1 MLNNT
6 KKIIA
11 WIFIVL
17 CIFTTIIFIGN
28 ILTIGSKVG
37 NLFGSTAET
46 VLDIALIVFPIYLI
60 FIAVISPIKKYD
72 VYNFKDLLDDKQ
84 RNGKVEQARM
94 FFIKKMKN
102 KSITDYNR
110 RDKQISCIREYL
122 ENCEKDARVRGKQIA
137 SFAVISTVLCGKN
150 ALDFIFVLLWNF
162 RLINEIIAIYQIR
175 PSVCRLLRLYAHT
188 LFCSF
193 FVESVDELMDCLDDI
208 PLINGIPFAKDI
220 APGIATAYSCLRIA
234 NLTCEYIRNG
244 IPNDPEQQKQFNK
257 NAKNNSKE
265 DFKDMITTENFK
277 SIIKRICGMEFSSPQ
292 CNDQSCENT

>member
-1 MLNNT
+1 M
-6 KKIIA
+6 A
-11 WIFIVL
+11 ARW
-17 CIFTTIIFIGN
+17 
-28 ILTIGSKVG
+28 
-37 NLFGSTAET
+37 ET
-46 VLDIALIVFPIYLI
+46 YSDRRLKLIVFPIYLI